1 MYVDPQ
7 KITAEKSS
15 MLHSSNRMLETILR
29 DRYKIL
35 KQLGSRQF
43 CDTYLA
49 RDEDLPEQPL
59 CVVKQ
64 LSPKDIDPLFWTT
77 AKRLFTT
84 EAEVLQHLGKH
95 DQIPQ
100 LLALFQENQEF
111 YLVEEFIEGNDL
123 SEEIAVGKRWSEEQ
137 VIVFLYEILGILA
150 FVHQNHVIHRDI
162 KPSNLIRRKQDGKI
176 IIIDFGAAKQISTD
190 IANYKGQVSFTVAI
204 GTPGYV
210 ANEQANGNPKFN
222 SDIYATGVIAIEALT
237 GIHPLPKDTNTNEI
251 IWRNQV
257 NINPALADI
266 LDQMVRY
273 EFQERYQSADEVLQA
288 LQSVYSQKIASSNLV
303 IAPPVLSLAPVQITQ
318 QPQAPVNKWS
328 RGDLIAASALFFA
341 LLAFLSTLI
350 QLPIFIKLLK
360 ENQVRNIAY
369 QQTQPQLDTKWIDYH
384 NVEQGIKIKYP
395 ANWERQDLQN
405 PVTAEVVIFLPA
417 QENDKNTFPTKLVI
431 KVEDLSQRPMALDEY
446 TSSAIW
452 EIRQFLQDANIINST
467 SATLAHR
474 PAHKIVYSGKY
485 QQSNLVT
492 NMEVWA
498 LKNNKVY
505 SITYSAESEKYSE
518 SLETAQQMIKS
529 FEID

>member
-7 KITAEKSS
+7 KITADKSS

-49 RDEDLPEQPL
+49 KDEDLPEQPF

-64 LSPKDIDPLFWTT
+64 LSPKDLDPLFWPT

-84 EAEVLQHLGKH
+84 EAEVLHRLGKH

-123 SEEIAVGKRWSEEQ
+123 SEEIGLGKRWNEEQ
-137 VIVFLYEILGILA
+137 VIVFLYDILGILA
-150 FVHQNHVIHRDI
+150 FIHQNHVIHRDI
-162 KPSNLIRRKQDGKI
+162 KPSNLIRRKQDSKI
-176 IIIDFGAAKQISTD
+176 TIIDFGAAKQISPD
-190 IANYKGQVSFTVAI
+190 IATYKGQTSFTVAI

-222 SDIYATGVIAIEALT
+222 SDIYATGIIAIQALT
-237 GIHPLPKDTNTNEI
+237 GIHPLPKDITTNEI
-251 IWRNQV
+251 IWRNQID
-257 NINPALADI
+257 INPALADI
-266 LDQMVRY
+266 LDKMVRY
-273 EFQERYQSADEVLQA
+273 NFQERYQSADEVLQA
-288 LQSVYSQKIASSNLV
+288 IKSVFNQKISSSLV
-303 IAPPVLSLAPVQITQ
+303 ISPPVLPLAPVTTTPKTQ
-318 QPQAPVNKWS
+318 PSVNKWS
-328 RGDLIAASALFFA
+328 RGELIAASALFFA

-360 ENQVRNIAY
+360 ENQATNIAN
-369 QQTQPQLDTKWIDYH
+369 QQTQTQLNTNWIDYH

-405 PVTAEVVIFLPA
+405 PVTAEVVIFLPS
-417 QENDKNTFPTKLVI
+417 QENDNDTFPTKLVI
-431 KVEDLSQRPMALDEY
+431 KVEDLSKRPMTLDEY
-446 TSSAIW
+446 TNSVIW
-452 EIRQFLQDANIINST
+452 EIRQFLQEANIIKSS

-485 QQSNLVT
+485 QQSELVT

-498 LKNNKVY
+498 LKSNKVY
-505 SITYSAESEKYSE
+505 IITYSAESEKYAE
-518 SLETAQQMIKS
+518 SLETAKQMIKT